1 MIDKEIKLDFERSER
16 IGFGEAIFCADKS
29 SAQISRILNKAHDS
43 GLAMLITRLEPK
55 KHDRLESEHKNL
67 IDYDPV
73 SETGFFHAHLEP
85 AQPASVAI
93 VTAGTSDARVAYEAA
108 RTLEFNGI
116 NSDVVFD
123 VGVAGLWRLT
133 EKIDEIKSYPI
144 VIAVAGMDAALISVL
159 GGLVPGLLIAV
170 PTSTGY
176 GAAHDGETALAA
188 SLVSCAPGVVV
199 CNIDNG
205 YGAACAAIRAIQAAN
220 LMYKEN

>member
-55 KHDRLESEHKNL
+55 KHDRLESEHKDL

-93 VTAGTSDARVAYEAA
+93 VTAGTSDHLDLGQFLLCFFEVS
-108 RTLEFNGI
+108 EFRKLR
-116 NSDVVFD
+116 F
-123 VGVAGLWRLT
+123 LFFF
-133 EKIDEIKSYPI
+133 Y
-144 VIAVAGMDAALISVL
+144 
-159 GGLVPGLLIAV
+159 
-170 PTSTGY
+170 
-176 GAAHDGETALAA
+176 
-188 SLVSCAPGVVV
+188 
-199 CNIDNG
+199 
-205 YGAACAAIRAIQAAN
+205 
-220 LMYKEN
+220 